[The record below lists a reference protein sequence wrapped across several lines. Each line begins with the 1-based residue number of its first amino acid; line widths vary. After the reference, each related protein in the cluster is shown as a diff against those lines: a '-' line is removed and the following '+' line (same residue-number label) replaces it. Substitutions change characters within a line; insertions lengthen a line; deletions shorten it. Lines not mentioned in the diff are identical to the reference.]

1 MANFVCGM
9 LGPGC
14 FSVALSFEQSGLWA
28 GLVLIF
34 VVGFLSMI
42 SMYKIVLCSQH
53 LCKLKNFGVEGP
65 SVDYGDMAA
74 GVCLHSYARI
84 RPFENH
90 ARWIVN
96 GSLIAFQLGVL
107 SVCFVFVAD
116 HLLEVTEFFIGK
128 EHGFSKTII
137 MLAYFIPQLCV
148 NFELIVHEKYVYS
161 SLPAVTNFGGV
172 TMAAGGLMYAFEGQ
186 AMVLALENR
195 LRHAVDMTGPTGVLC
210 TAMNLVMLIYAFLGF
225 FGYLTFG
232 PLTTAVKFLLV
243 AKIFLGS
250 ALQLYVIV
258 TILAP
263 AVEAQFHKGSS
274 RLKALREYTL
284 RLFLTV
290 FSLTVAIC
298 VPNLYDI
305 IPLVGITAGMLLSLI
320 LPAVLHTVLFLPVS
334 MAGEKRAVK
343 VFLLL
348 FENGGLFLLGW
359 MFLLTGLYS
368 SIVSIMS
375 KHYVKSDL

>member
-1 MANFVCGM
+1 
-9 LGPGC
+9 
-14 FSVALSFEQSGLWA
+14 
-28 GLVLIF
+28 
-34 VVGFLSMI
+34 
-42 SMYKIVLCSQH
+42 
-53 LCKLKNFGVEGP
+53 
-65 SVDYGDMAA
+65 MAA

-148 NFELIVHEKYVYS
+148 NFVRDIRIITSLSCFGNVIIFFAIGLVSKELIVHEKYVYS

-232 PLTTAVKFLLV
+232 PSVAGSLTLNLPISRLTTAVKFLLV